1 MSNFTG
7 QGPPAF
13 CSGDWKILCESRSV
27 ELELLLGRTP
37 VGYGPHLAS
46 LVKAAPH
53 TLAAEFAVCAPPLLG
68 PSASE
73 TLEKRPSSLRPLDA
87 AQDKDKA
94 TQAPIHT
101 KADLTGGLSWIECMH
116 KPYQSSR

>member
-1 MSNFTG
+1 MRVAQRRTG
-7 QGPPAF
+7 AAPRPH
-13 CSGDWKILCESRSV
+13 SGGLRASPRFPFKRL
-27 ELELLLGRTP
+27 LPTLLLP
-37 VGYGPHLAS
+37 S
-46 LVKAAPH
+46 LRCAP
-53 TLAAEFAVCAPPLLG
+53 PPLLG

-116 KPYQSSR
+116 KPDQSSR